1 MFSLLFTGLSIPSI
15 PIWSCLGF
23 WATTAA
29 SYCPSRPWELSKLM
43 STEYRNRGDG
53 SLCMYFMRQIWMNEA
68 DEGGKQKE
76 EVSPSSLALSMT
88 WQPIDWL
95 VKKPWNTNDGVERRY
110 LSHEGDFYSGIF
122 FCMSE
127 QCRLN
132 ATGVRSSDVHEV
144 GYKT

>member
-1 MFSLLFTGLSIPSI
+1 
-15 PIWSCLGF
+15 
-23 WATTAA
+23 
-29 SYCPSRPWELSKLM
+29 
-43 STEYRNRGDG
+43 
-53 SLCMYFMRQIWMNEA
+53 MNEA
-68 DEGGKQKE
+68 DEGGKKNE

-95 VKKPWNTNDGVERRY
+95 VKKPWNTNDSVERRY

-122 FCMSE
+122 IFMSE
-127 QCRLN
+127 QCPLN